1 MIMKHIF
8 SFLALFGASLSGQVL
23 AQHTFD
29 VQTARPGAP
38 IQSTMYGIFFEDIN
52 YGADGGLYAEMV
64 KNRSFEFENPW
75 TGWNITG
82 KVELKDDGPFERNP
96 HYVRLNYSGHRV
108 KHTSIENTGF
118 FGVSVR
124 KDEVYKFSVWARV
137 PEGQGD
143 KAWITVQIC
152 DPALD
157 LNQHKLCSAR
167 IEVVGHEWKKYEADL
182 TPFATCEEGTLRI
195 FLRNAKFGKPGSAD
209 DCNSI
214 DLEHVSLFPAKT
226 WKDRPGGMR
235 QDLAQALYD
244 LHPGIFRFPGG
255 CIVEGTDLT
264 DRYQWKNTVGPV
276 ENRPL
281 NLNRWQYEFDYRFY
295 PDYYQ
300 SYGLGFYEY
309 FQLCE
314 DFGADALP
322 VLNCGMT
329 CQYENNIKDEAIYH
343 VAVED
348 LDPYIQ
354 DAVDLVEFANG
365 DASTT
370 WGKVRAD
377 MGHLE
382 PFGLK
387 FLAIG
392 NEQWDY
398 KDNPAY
404 TSRLRR
410 FVEVLRKKCPEI
422 KIIGTTGPNSEGWDF
437 DLLQPRMKEL
447 GVDLYDEHF
456 YRDEQWF
463 LSHGLR
469 YDSYDRKGPKVFA
482 GEYACH
488 GKGKYDDGR
497 EKKRNHFETS
507 LYEAAFLTGIERNAD
522 VVHMATYAPLFA
534 HIKGWQWRPDLIWFD
549 NMRSFR
555 SISYYVQ
562 QLYGHYKGSRV
573 LPLTMQGKPVAGQEG
588 QDGLFAS
595 AVVDEEAGMVIVKVA
610 NTSDQPQSISL
621 NLLNKKKTVQFAS
634 AQVITLHSDD
644 LDAENTLDQPFAVV
658 PVTSDLDA
666 STRDIVIG
674 AKTFQVYLFKK

>member
-1 MIMKHIF
+1 MNKNLI
-8 SFLALFGASLSGQVL
+8 SLLTLMSIGMAGPLTAGTHQL
-23 AQHTFD
+23 D
-29 VQTARPGAP
+29 IQTAKPGAQ
-38 IQSTMYGIFFEDIN
+38 IQPTMYGIFFEDIN

-75 TGWNITG
+75 TGWNVTG
-82 KVELKDDGPFERNP
+82 KVELRNDGPFERNP
-96 HYVRLNYSGHRV
+96 HYVRLSYSGHRV
-108 KHTSIENTGF
+108 KHTAIENTGF
-118 FGVSVR
+118 FGISVK
-124 KDEVYKFSVWARV
+124 KDETYKFSVWARV
-137 PEGQGD
+137 PEGAGD
-143 KAWITVQIC
+143 KAYFEVQLC
-152 DPALD
+152 DQALD
-157 LNQHKLCSAR
+157 LNQHKIAAAK

-182 TPFATCEEGTLRI
+182 TPFETCEEATLRI
-195 FLRNAKFGKPGSAD
+195 FLRNAKFRKPGSAD
-209 DCNSI
+209 DCRPL

-226 WKDRPGGMR
+226 WKGRPGGMR
-235 QDLAQALYD
+235 EDLAQALCD

-300 SYGLGFYEY
+300 SYGLGFFEY

-314 DFGADALP
+314 DFGAEALP

-329 CQYENNIKDEAIYH
+329 CQYENPIEGEATYH
-343 VAVED
+343 VAVDD

-365 DASTT
+365 DPSTT

-377 MGHLE
+377 MGHPE

-398 KDNPAY
+398 EDNPAY
-404 TSRLRR
+404 TKRLRR
-410 FVEVLRKKCPEI
+410 FVDVLRQKCPDI
-422 KIIGTTGPNSEGWDF
+422 KIIGTTGPDSEGEKF
-437 DLLQPRMKEL
+437 ERLQPRMKEL

-456 YRDEQWF
+456 YRNEEWF

-469 YDSYDRKGPKVFA
+469 YDTYDRKGPKVFA

-488 GKGKYDDGR
+488 GKGKYADGK
-497 EKKRNHFETS
+497 EKKCNHFETS
-507 LYEAAFLTGIERNAD
+507 LYEAAFLTGVERNAD
-522 VVHMATYAPLFA
+522 VVWMATYAPLFA
-534 HIKGWQWRPDLIWFD
+534 HVKGWQWRPDLIWFD

-562 QLYGHYKGSRV
+562 QLYSWYKGTRV
-573 LPLTMQGKPVAGQEG
+573 LPLTMAGKPVAGQEG

-595 AVVDEEAGMVIVKVA
+595 AVVDEQQNCVIVKVA
-610 NTSDQPQSISL
+610 NTSAEPQTLNL
-621 NLLNKKKTVQFAS
+621 NLLQKKNAAQFTS
-634 AQVITLHSDD
+634 AEVITLHSDD
-644 LDAENTLDQPFAVV
+644 LDAENSLDNPTKVTPVKAPFDPAQREVE
-658 PVTSDLDA
+658 
-666 STRDIVIG
+666 IG
-674 AKTFQVYLFKK
+674 AKTFQVYVFRR